1 MDPENNNRNYAE
13 GIVKGVINKSASVEN
28 QEVTDQ
34 DLAKINK
41 FTLSPLKAE
50 EVFTFKIVMGDNEI
64 DDRNFEPFNL
74 NALKDLKRLYVGKTV
89 IKDHSRSANNQIARI
104 YDTELQQ
111 DDSNKLTGAGE
122 ILTKLIAKCYMVK
135 TASNADL
142 IQEIKAGIKKEVST
156 GCKPKHAFCS
166 ICGVDNTKD
175 YCSHWWGKEYDTVNG
190 KKTCYFTLDGA
201 KDAYEVSFV
210 AVPAQLRAG
219 TTKNYCC
226 EDKTKEQKQDENI
239 THKENVDN
247 SNVDEKEKNILEKE
261 KELNL
266 RVKMIDSFLFS
277 QNQKEKE
284 GI

>member
-1 MDPENNNRNYAE
+1 MDPENNKRNFGE
-13 GIVKGVINKSASVEN
+13 GITKGVINKSASVEN
-28 QEVTDQ
+28 QEVTEAELRQ
-34 DLAKINK
+34 INK
-41 FTLSPLKAE
+41 FTLTPLIADD
-50 EVFTFKIVMGDNEI
+50 VFTFKIVMGDNEI
-64 DDRNFEPFNL
+64 DDRNYEPFNL
-74 NALKDLKRLYVGKTV
+74 NALKDLQKLYIGKTV

-104 YDTELQQ
+104 YDTELVQ
-111 DDSNKLTGAGE
+111 DNSNKLTGAGE

-135 TASNADL
+135 TSSNADL

-175 YCSHWWGKEYDTVNG
+175 YCSHYWGREYDTVNG
-190 KKTCYFTLDGA
+190 KKLCYFTLDGA

-210 AVPAQLRAG
+210 AVPAQKRAG
-219 TTKNYCC
+219 TTKNYC
-226 EDKTKEQKQDENI
+226 EDKTKQQMLNDENI
-239 THKENVDN
+239 N
-247 SNVDEKEKNILEKE
+247 LEKE

-266 RVKMIDSFLFS
+266 RMKMLDSFLFS